1 MSIDWTINLSHLVT
15 VFGLLMG
22 AVAIVYAI
30 KSDVRII
37 KAELDSLKVQITKIT
52 DVLVHIGRQDE
63 RINSHE
69 RRISKLE
76 DN

>member
-15 VFGLLMG
+15 VLGLFMG

-37 KAELDSLKVQITKIT
+37 KAELDSLKEQITKIT

-76 DN
+76 ED

>member
-22 AVAIVYAI
+22 SVAIVYAI